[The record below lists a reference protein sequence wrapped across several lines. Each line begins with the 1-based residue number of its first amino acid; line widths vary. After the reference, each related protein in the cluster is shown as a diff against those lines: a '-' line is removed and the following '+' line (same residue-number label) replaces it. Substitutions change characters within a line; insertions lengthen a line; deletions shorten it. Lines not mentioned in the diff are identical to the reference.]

1 MRILQVTPSLANA
14 GAERFLVDI
23 SNELLKAGNSVT
35 IISLVGSY
43 DKFTLS
49 NEIDDRIRLIFL
61 QKPNGFSFGVFIKLN
76 NLIRNGQ
83 YDIIHTHTRALN
95 YVSPFNLLNSRFKF
109 IHTIHNDAIKE
120 SRNKFIRLFRR
131 QLFRLE
137 LVYPVCIS
145 QTSYNSFKKVYKLN
159 AKVIKNGT
167 RKINKSKKYK
177 NVQNFVESLKFNRK
191 TKVFTNIA
199 RISDQKNQELLID
212 VFKRLNDES
221 VNAILL
227 IIGGIRHKHIYNKI
241 KMKATKNVFF
251 LGELDNATD
260 YLFVSDFFCLSS
272 LWEGMPISL
281 IESFSIGCIP
291 ICTPAGGINN
301 MLSNDKNGYITD
313 DFTID
318 SYYKAVI
325 SCINLKTKKIRNL
338 KISCNQSFD
347 KEYSILICSTS
358 YQKYFQKILNN
369 ANIT

>member
-1 MRILQVTPSLANA
+1 
-14 GAERFLVDI
+14 
-23 SNELLKAGNSVT
+23 
-35 IISLVGSY
+35 
-43 DKFTLS
+43 
-49 NEIDDRIRLIFL
+49 
-61 QKPNGFSFGVFIKLN
+61 
-76 NLIRNGQ
+76 
-83 YDIIHTHTRALN
+83 
-95 YVSPFNLLNSRFKF
+95 
-109 IHTIHNDAIKE
+109 
-120 SRNKFIRLFRR
+120 
-131 QLFRLE
+131 
-137 LVYPVCIS
+137 
-145 QTSYNSFKKVYKLN
+145 
-159 AKVIKNGT
+159 
-167 RKINKSKKYK
+167 
-177 NVQNFVESLKFNRK
+177 
-191 TKVFTNIA
+191 
-199 RISDQKNQELLID
+199 
-212 VFKRLNDES
+212 
-221 VNAILL
+221 
-227 IIGGIRHKHIYNKI
+227 
-241 KMKATKNVFF
+241 MKATKNVFF

-347 KEYSILICSTS
+347 KEYSISICSTS